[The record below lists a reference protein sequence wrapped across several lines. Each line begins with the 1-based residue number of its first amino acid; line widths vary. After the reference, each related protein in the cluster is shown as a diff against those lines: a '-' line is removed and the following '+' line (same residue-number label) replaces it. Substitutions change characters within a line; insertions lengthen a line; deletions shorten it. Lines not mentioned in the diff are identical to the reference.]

1 MSPVKYALW
10 LLKKHK
16 TALFLAIFWSVL
28 FVIIPMQIPILTGA
42 LIDGING
49 KSVKIYEFLE
59 LDQSPEQILNFAII
73 GLIIVAIV
81 YGISGYFR
89 TTTRARISRH
99 FVFELQKA
107 VIQKLEFLSLD
118 IHARYGSG
126 ELLNRAIV
134 DTNSVR
140 PFVEGTIIKT
150 STNIVRIA
158 YPLIMLF
165 VMDPVLAA
173 LASSILPVQFLLTRK
188 LQKKLHMVSRHSRKN
203 RTKLT
208 TFLKESLDG
217 IETIQTSNAERY
229 SIEKLSQQIE
239 TLEADQMRSQK
250 YYGLMTSF
258 VWALTS
264 LGLALTWWQG
274 GLKVIA
280 GDMTLGNLI
289 VFTGFVL
296 FIYAPL
302 RRFTEVMKRHH
313 GSIVAVENIQ
323 EILDTPS
330 IHESPNATELTV
342 GHGKIE
348 FRNVSFSYGKKDVLS
363 NINLSLGPHRIT
375 GIVGKSGSGKSS
387 LLKLITR
394 LYDPS
399 QGQILIDDQDVKQ
412 VKVQSLRNEI
422 AVVPQMPI
430 IFTGTILENIRMAK
444 PDATNTDVEEAC
456 KSADAL
462 GFIGELQSGFNTV
475 LGGGG
480 TNLSGGQIQRIAIAR
495 ALLRKPKILLL
506 DEPSSALDSKSEAA
520 IMSTL
525 DHLKNT
531 ITIVLV
537 GHHLKAISRADRL
550 IVIDGGSVVQDGTH
564 NELISSS
571 GVYNILYSGG
581 EITNE

>member
-1 MSPVKYALW
+1 MSPERYALW

-16 TALFLAIFWSVL
+16 TALFSAIFWSVL

-49 KSVKIYEFLE
+49 KSVKIYFLNFG
-59 LDQSPEQILNFAII
+59 QTPEQTLNFAFI
-73 GLIIVAIV
+73 GLVIVALV

-107 VIQKLEFLSLD
+107 LIHKLEFLSLD

-165 VMDPVLAA
+165 VMDPLLAG
-173 LASSILPVQFLLTRK
+173 LASTILPVQFLLTRN
-188 LQKKLHMVSRHSRKN
+188 LQKKLHKASRHSRKN

-208 TFLKESLDG
+208 TSIKESLDG
-217 IETIQTSNAERY
+217 IETIRTSNAERY
-229 SIEKLSQQIE
+229 SIEKLSQQME
-239 TLEADQMRSQK
+239 TVEADQMRSQK

-264 LGLALTWWQG
+264 LGLALVWWQG
-274 GLKVIA
+274 GLKVLA
-280 GDMTLGNLI
+280 GDMTIGNLI

-302 RRFTEVMKRHH
+302 RRFTEVMKQHH
-313 GSIVAVENIQ
+313 GSVVAVEHIK

-330 IHESPNATELTV
+330 IHESPNATQLVV
-342 GHGKIE
+342 GEGKIE
-348 FRNVSFSYGKKDVLS
+348 FRNVSFSYGKKDVLK

-399 QGQILIDDQDVKQ
+399 QGQILVDGQDVKQ
-412 VKVQSLRNEI
+412 VKVESLRNEI
-422 AVVPQMPI
+422 AVVPQMPV

-444 PDATNTDVEEAC
+444 PDATNKDVEEAS
-456 KSADAL
+456 KSADASE
-462 GFIGELQSGFNTV
+462 FIGELQKGFNTV
-475 LGGGG
+475 LGAGG

-506 DEPSSALDSKSEAA
+506 DEPSSALDPKSEAA

-531 ITIVLV
+531 ITIILV
-537 GHHLKAISRADRL
+537 GHHLKAISRVDRL
-550 IVIDGGSVVQDGTH
+550 VVIDGGEVVQDGTH
-564 NELISSS
+564 NELISSP
-571 GVYNILYSGG
+571 GVYSILYSGG
-581 EITNE
+581 ETTNE